1 MAPTPLL
8 GPPPKPAAA
17 ARPTEPTGDDFIDQM
32 MSDFNSTTI
41 TAADEPLMGWTDN
54 GSPTLLSAGNPCTDL
69 FFQVAPNTPAE
80 SVKDY
85 LRKAWDHDALKTLK
99 LICNLRGVRGTG
111 KSDKEGFYVAALWLH
126 GTHPKTLACNI
137 GTLASFGYFKDLPE
151 ILFRILEGADVR
163 QKQRIEWQ
171 SRKGVKLSSKLIG
184 GRSSR
189 GRGGLRGGRGGGR
202 GKRGGSTMSNRIRP
216 KSVRSAKYRAATREA
231 RVSLAI
237 KRGRMNKEKARQA
250 REEKKMAKANKVV
263 MHYRHDPEFRYLY
276 ERISDFFAE
285 RLRSDLQLLNSG
297 ERKKISLAAKWCPS
311 LDSAFDKST
320 LLCESI
326 ARKIFSGESY
336 PEYEGV
342 EEAHYAYR
350 VRDRLRKEVL
360 VPLRKALELPEV
372 FIGANQWGSLPY
384 NRVASVAMHNYKEK
398 FLKHDKVRFEG
409 YLEQVEAGMAKIAA
423 GARLPHELIASLNEA
438 DDGQVAEL
446 QWKRMVDD
454 LGKKGK
460 LKNCLAI
467 CDVSDKMA
475 GAPLEVS
482 VALGLLISELSEE
495 PWKGKLI
502 TFSENPRLISIQ
514 GEDLLF
520 KSDFVRDIDCGANTN
535 FQKVFDLILQVAV
548 NRKLKED
555 QMIKKVFLFSHME
568 FDVASGYN
576 VGRHHGGGRGY
587 VAPDSPPRY
596 GGYGSEPPH
605 THRWET
611 DYQAITRKFT
621 EKGYG
626 SCVPEIVFWNLKNS
640 KATPVPGYQQGVSLV
655 SGYSKNLV
663 TLFLEEAG
671 ILNPDMVVD
680 AAISGEEYNN
690 LVVLD

>member
-1 MAPTPLL
+1 
-8 GPPPKPAAA
+8 
-17 ARPTEPTGDDFIDQM
+17 M
-32 MSDFNSTTI
+32 MSDFNSTTV

-54 GSPTLLSAGNPCTDL
+54 GSPTLRSAGNPCTDL
-69 FFQVAPNTPAE
+69 FFLVAPNTPAE

-111 KSDKEGFYVAALWLH
+111 KSDKEGF
-126 GTHPKTLACNI
+126 
-137 GTLASFGYFKDLPE
+137 GYFKDLPE

-163 QKQRIEWQ
+163 QKQRIDWQ
-171 SRKGVKLSSKLIG
+171 SRKGVKLSSKRIG
-184 GRSSR
+184 GQSSR
-189 GRGGLRGGRGGGR
+189 ARGGLRGGRGGGR
-202 GKRGGSTMSNRIRP
+202 GKRGGYTMSKRIRP
-216 KSVRSAKYRAATREA
+216 KSV
-231 RVSLAI
+231 
-237 KRGRMNKEKARQA
+237 
-250 REEKKMAKANKVV
+250 
-263 MHYRHDPEFRYLY
+263 RYLY

-285 RLRSDLQLLNSG
+285 SLKSDLQLLNSG
-297 ERKKISLAAKWCPS
+297 ELKKISLAAKWCPS
-311 LDSAFDKST
+311 LDSAFEKST

-326 ARKIFSGESY
+326 ARKIFSRESY
-336 PEYEGV
+336 PEYEGA

-384 NRVASVAMHNYKEK
+384 NRVASVAMHNYEEK
-398 FLKHDKVRFEG
+398 FLKHDKERFEG

-423 GARLPHELIASLNEA
+423 GARLPHELIASLGDA
-438 DDGQVAEL
+438 DDGQVATL
-446 QWKRMVDD
+446 HWKRMVDD

-482 VALGLLISELSEE
+482 VVLGLLISELREE

-502 TFSENPRLISIQ
+502 TFSEKPRLISIQ

-520 KSDFVRDIDCGANTN
+520 KSDFVRDIECGANTN

-555 QMIKKVFLFSHME
+555 QMIKKVFVFSHME

-576 VGRHHGGGRGY
+576 VGRRRRGGRGY
-587 VAPDSPPRY
+587 VAPDSPPSY
-596 GGYGSEPPH
+596 GGYGSQPPH
-605 THRWET
+605 SHRWET
-611 DYQAITRKFT
+611 DYQAITRKFA

-626 SCVPEIVFWNLKNS
+626 SSVPEIVFRNLKNS

-671 ILNPDMVVD
+671 ILNPDMVMD